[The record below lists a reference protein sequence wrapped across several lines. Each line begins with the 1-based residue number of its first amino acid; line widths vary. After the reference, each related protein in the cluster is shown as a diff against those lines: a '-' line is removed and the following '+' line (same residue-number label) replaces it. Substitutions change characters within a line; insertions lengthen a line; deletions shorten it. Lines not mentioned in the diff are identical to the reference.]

1 MTQKLIDAS
10 AILWLL
16 IETNIV
22 SESKYKF
29 KSKKYLM
36 LLAIISEI
44 YFIAKCRVEKVILS

>member
-22 SESKYKF
+22 SESKF